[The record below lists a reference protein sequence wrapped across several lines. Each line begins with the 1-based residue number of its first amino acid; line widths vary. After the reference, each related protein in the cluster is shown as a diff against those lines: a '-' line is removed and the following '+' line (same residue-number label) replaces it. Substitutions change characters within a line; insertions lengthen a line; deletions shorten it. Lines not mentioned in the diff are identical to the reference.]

1 MGETVW
7 YKVKNWEEYQ
17 HYRDRNPPWIK
28 LYGRILTSKDW
39 VLLSDESRLHM
50 VVCMVLASDNF
61 GYIPDD
67 PVFIQRRAYLSKPPD
82 LKPLIETGF
91 LESAP
96 NASKVLA
103 DASKMLSQRQRQ
115 IRESKSSL
123 GGIEDI
129 RSNNS
134 NSSTKVKKKV
144 FEPPDASEVIA
155 HMMTKGVKDVV
166 ALREGQKFMAFYESK
181 GWKVG
186 KNTMVSWKSAAT
198 GWVTR
203 NNLDTSMRARWK
215 EEEAL
220 TRAKELIDVPF

>member
-39 VLLSDESRLHM
+39 VVLSDESRLHM

-67 PVFIQRRAYLSKPPD
+67 PAFIQRRAYLSKPPD
-82 LKPLIETGF
+82 LKPLIESGF

-96 NASKVLA
+96 NASKMLA

-115 IRESKSSL
+115 IRESKS
-123 GGIEDI
+123 GIEDI
-129 RSNNS
+129 KSNTSNNS
-134 NSSTKVKKKV
+134 RPKPRKK

-155 HMMTKGVKDVV
+155 HMLEKGVKDQV

-186 KNTMVSWKSAAT
+186 KETMISWKSAAS
-198 GWVTR
+198 GWVVR
-203 NNLDTSMRARWK
+203 NNLDTSMKAKW
-215 EEEAL
+215 EAEDAL
-220 TRAKELIDVPF
+220 KRAKELTDVPF